1 NLLKL
6 NIHVIFYQ
14 IFNNIINLFL
24 VSITFSLK
32 IKLSKTALI
41 DKLLNKN
48 KRNDINKLN
57 KSILEIKVSL

>member
-1 NLLKL
+1 LLKL

>member
-1 NLLKL
+1 
-6 NIHVIFYQ
+6 HVIFYQ